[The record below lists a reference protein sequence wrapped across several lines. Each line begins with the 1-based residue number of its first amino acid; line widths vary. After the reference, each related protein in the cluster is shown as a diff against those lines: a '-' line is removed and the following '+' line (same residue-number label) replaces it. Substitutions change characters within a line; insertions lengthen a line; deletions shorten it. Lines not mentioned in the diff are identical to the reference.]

1 MTRAARN
8 SSAEPDLRPPELV
21 MRLAR
26 MGAFHATRLSFMRVL
41 IRRLH
46 AERVRV
52 RKRLWEIDGY
62 GFGRAVYSFVIGG
75 RNYSLCA
82 FTAPLEPEARTD
94 RVIATA
100 WDATFALFDGIP
112 DGPDLERIRA
122 NVECQEAGRYR
133 PTELVISRANKSVR
147 LFEHTVDR
155 LAGGKQPDAGLLMRT
170 GYLMRTTAVYGN
182 GKFGIADR
190 CRISGRSAFI
200 APFQAELLAVWL
212 IRGFTHD
219 LAEHVA
225 SSRNPGTSARLDP
238 ASKRHLGIGNATGL
252 GMAPFLVSHPILLNN
267 WMLARETAFARA
279 RGLERLTEAQVGRAM
294 ELFSRTRRH
303 LSEWNVEDA
312 RQMARIETLRS
323 EFESASV
330 LFSEEFLSGPLP
342 WGRITS
348 AVSGMSLEAQEFVVS
363 LAIEPHGDLVDDL
376 ADGMSSTALP
386 EIDPGMPVRELRGL
400 VRRNYGWAIDVDY
413 GNPESRRHFWYVSK
427 EKMEPRLGDRHREPG
442 AQLELPLDVALKVKE
457 MSCDLG
463 AGGGDRSAAEF
474 LARHPAHRY
483 AVRRVQTSA
492 KAPYSEIRENLIGA
506 DCLPVDMLRCKLSFF
521 GASKF
526 DPKSDLWTRIT
537 MFQGAPSFQTVAHSD
552 ADDWCFP
559 VQGA

>member
-1 MTRAARN
+1 
-8 SSAEPDLRPPELV
+8 
-21 MRLAR
+21 

-46 AERVRV
+46 TERVRV
-52 RKRLWEIDGY
+52 RKRLWEIDGD
-62 GFGRAVYSFVIGG
+62 GHGRAVYSFVIGG
-75 RNYSLCA
+75 RHYSLCA
-82 FTAPLEPEARTD
+82 FSAHLEPEARTD

-112 DGPDLERIRA
+112 DGSDLERIRA
-122 NVECQEAGRYR
+122 NVGRQEAGRYR

-155 LAGGKQPDAGLLMRT
+155 LGGGKQPDAGLLRST

-190 CRISGRSAFI
+190 CRISGRSAFT
-200 APFQAELLAVWL
+200 APFQAELLTVWL

-225 SSRNPGTSARLDP
+225 SSRSPGTSARLDQV
-238 ASKRHLGIGNATGL
+238 SKRHLGIGNATGL

-267 WMLARETAFARA
+267 WMLARETAFARV
-279 RGLERLTEAQVGRAM
+279 RGLERLTEAHVGRAV
-294 ELFSRTRRH
+294 ELFGRARKH
-303 LSEWNVEDA
+303 LSEWNVENA

-323 EFESASV
+323 ELESACA
-330 LFSEEFLSGPLP
+330 LFSEEFLSSPFP
-342 WGRITS
+342 WDRIVR
-348 AVSGMSLEAQEFVVS
+348 AASGMSLEAQELMVS
-363 LAIEPHGDLVDDL
+363 LVIEPHGDLVDEL
-376 ADGMSSTALP
+376 ADGMSSSVLP
-386 EIDPGMPVRELRGL
+386 EIDPGMPVRELRNL
-400 VRRNYGWAIDVDY
+400 VSRNYGWATVADY
-413 GNPESRRHFWYVSK
+413 ISPESRQHFWYVSK
-427 EKMEPRLGDRHREPG
+427 EKMEPRLGDRHREAG

-457 MSCDLG
+457 LNRDLNANTANG
-463 AGGGDRSAAEF
+463 PAAEF

-506 DCLPVDMLRCKLSFF
+506 ECLPIDMLRCKLSFF

-537 MFQGAPSFQTVAHSD
+537 MFQGAPSFETIANSD

>member
-1 MTRAARN
+1 
-8 SSAEPDLRPPELV
+8 
-21 MRLAR
+21 

-52 RKRLWEIDGY
+52 RKRLWEIDGD
-62 GFGRAVYSFVIGG
+62 GHGRAVYSFVIGG
-75 RNYSLCA
+75 RHYSLCA
-82 FTAPLEPEARTD
+82 FSAHLEPEARTD

-112 DGPDLERIRA
+112 NGPDLERIRA
-122 NVECQEAGRYR
+122 NVERQEAGRYQ

-155 LAGGKQPDAGLLMRT
+155 LANGEQPDAGLLMRT

-190 CRISGRSAFI
+190 CRISDRAAFT

-212 IRGFTHD
+212 VRGFTHD
-219 LAEHVA
+219 LVEHIA
-225 SSRNPGTSARLDP
+225 GHRNPGTSARLDQ

-267 WMLARETAFARA
+267 WMLARETAFARV
-279 RGLERLTEAQVGRAM
+279 RGLERLTEAHVGRAV
-294 ELFSRTRRH
+294 ELYGRARKH

-323 EFESASV
+323 ELESACA
-330 LFSEEFLSGPLP
+330 LFSEEFLSGPFP
-342 WGRITS
+342 WDRIVR
-348 AVSGMSLEAQEFVVS
+348 AASGMSLEAQELMVS
-363 LAIEPHGDLVDDL
+363 LAIEPHGDLVDEL
-376 ADGMSSTALP
+376 ADGMSSSVLP
-386 EIDPGMPVRELRGL
+386 EIDPGMPVRELRNL
-400 VRRNYGWAIDVDY
+400 VSRNYGWATVADY
-413 GNPESRRHFWYVSK
+413 FSPESRQHFWYVSK
-427 EKMEPRLGDRHREPG
+427 EKMEPRLGDRHREAG

-457 MSCDLG
+457 LNRDLNANKANG
-463 AGGGDRSAAEF
+463 SAAEF

-492 KAPYSEIRENLIGA
+492 KAPYSEIRENLIGTE
-506 DCLPVDMLRCKLSFF
+506 CLPIDMLRCKLSFF

-537 MFQGAPSFQTVAHSD
+537 MFQGAPSFETIANSD
-552 ADDWCFP
+552 ADNWCVWTP
-559 VQGA
+559 P

>member
-1 MTRAARN
+1 
-8 SSAEPDLRPPELV
+8 
-21 MRLAR
+21 

-46 AERVRV
+46 AERVKV
-52 RKRLWEIDGY
+52 QKRLWEIDRDGY
-62 GFGRAVYSFVIGG
+62 GRAVYSFVIGG
-75 RNYSLCA
+75 RHYSLCA

-122 NVECQEAGRYR
+122 NVERQEAGRYR

-155 LAGGKQPDAGLLMRT
+155 LANGKQPDAGLLMRT

-190 CRISGRSAFI
+190 CRISDRSAFT

-219 LAEHVA
+219 LADHVA
-225 SSRNPGTSARLDP
+225 SSRNPGTSARLDQ

-267 WMLARETAFARA
+267 WMLARETAYARVRA
-279 RGLERLTEAQVGRAM
+279 LERLTEAQVGRAM
-294 ELFSRTRRH
+294 ELFGRVRRH

-323 EFESASV
+323 ELESASA
-330 LFSEEFLSGPLP
+330 LFSEEWLAGSFP
-342 WGRITS
+342 WDRITR
-348 AVSGMSLEAQEFVVS
+348 AASGMSLEAQELVVS
-363 LAIEPHGDLVDDL
+363 LAIEPHGNLVDDL

-386 EIDPGMPVRELRGL
+386 EIDPGMPVRELRRL
-400 VRRNYGWAIDVDY
+400 VRRNYGWATDADY
-413 GNPESRRHFWYVSK
+413 GSPESRRHFWYVSK
-427 EKMEPRLGDRHREPG
+427 EKMEPRLGDRHRDPG
-442 AQLELPLDVALKVKE
+442 AQLELPLDVALRVKE
-457 MSCDLG
+457 LSRDLD
-463 AGGGDRSAAEF
+463 ADKADRSAAEF

-492 KAPYSEIRENLIGA
+492 KAPYSEIHENLIGA
-506 DCLPVDMLRCKLSFF
+506 DCLPIDMLRCKLSFF

-537 MFQGAPSFQTVAHSD
+537 MFQGAPSFETAADSD

>member
-1 MTRAARN
+1 
-8 SSAEPDLRPPELV
+8 
-21 MRLAR
+21 
-26 MGAFHATRLSFMRVL
+26 MRVL

-46 AERVRV
+46 AERVKV
-52 RKRLWEIDGY
+52 QKRLWEIDRDGY
-62 GFGRAVYSFVIGG
+62 GRAVYSFVIGG
-75 RNYSLCA
+75 RHYSLCA

-122 NVECQEAGRYR
+122 NVERQEAGRYR

-155 LAGGKQPDAGLLMRT
+155 LANGKQPDAGLLMRT

-190 CRISGRSAFI
+190 CRISDRSAFTG
-200 APFQAELLAVWL
+200 PFQAELLAVWL

-219 LAEHVA
+219 LADHVA
-225 SSRNPGTSARLDP
+225 SGRNPGTSARLDQ

-267 WMLARETAFARA
+267 WMLARETAYARVRA
-279 RGLERLTEAQVGRAM
+279 LERLTEAQVGRAM
-294 ELFSRTRRH
+294 ELFGRVRRH
-303 LSEWNVEDA
+303 LSDWNVEDA

-323 EFESASV
+323 ELESASA
-330 LFSEEFLSGPLP
+330 LFSEEWLAGSFP
-342 WGRITS
+342 WDRITR
-348 AVSGMSLEAQEFVVS
+348 AASGMSLEAQELVVS
-363 LAIEPHGDLVDDL
+363 LAIEPHGNLVDDL

-386 EIDPGMPVRELRGL
+386 EIDPGMPVRELRRL
-400 VRRNYGWAIDVDY
+400 VRRNYGWATDADY
-413 GNPESRRHFWYVSK
+413 GSPESRRHFWYVSK
-427 EKMEPRLGDRHREPG
+427 EKMEPRLGDRHRDPG
-442 AQLELPLDVALKVKE
+442 AQLELPLDVAVKVSE
-457 MSCDLG
+457 LSRDLDTDKADG
-463 AGGGDRSAAEF
+463 SAAEF

-506 DCLPVDMLRCKLSFF
+506 DCLPIDMLRCKLSFF

-537 MFQGAPSFQTVAHSD
+537 MFQGAPSFETVAHSD